1 MFKCIPLFRA
11 CNRHVEYID
20 KRHCNLPGVPDDVYR
35 YARTLEELRLD
46 ANQIRDLPRHFF
58 RLTNLRILGLSDNEL
73 ERLPAEI
80 GNFMNLLEL
89 DVSRN
94 DIMEIPDNIKFCKAL
109 TIVDFSGNPLSRLP
123 PGFTQLHDLRHLTLN
138 DVSLESLPQDI
149 GSMSNLIAME
159 LRENLL
165 KVLPDSLSFLVKLE
179 TLDLGSNE
187 LEELP
192 ETLGA
197 LPNLSELWLDCNQ
210 LTILPPEIG
219 NLGNLTCL
227 DVSENNLQCLPDE
240 IGGLQSLTDLTL
252 SQNCLEKLPEGI
264 GKLKDLSI
272 LKIDQNRLITLT
284 PAIGSC
290 ENMQEL
296 ILTENLLQEIPP
308 TIGSLRHLNNF
319 NVDRN
324 RLTQL
329 PAQIG
334 KCTRLGVLSLRD
346 NRLLRLPP
354 ELGQLRELH
363 VLDVCGNRLDW
374 LPIQL
379 ANCNL
384 KALWLSENQSQP
396 MLNFQTEEIGPQRL
410 KVLTCFLL
418 PQKGPSEGI
427 DYDNFQDNLNI
438 GALDT
443 DAVNFEGRARAMF
456 ADGVVDNEGKST
468 PFSRQDTPHPKDL
481 KSRHP
486 KYLKAKEG
494 GKSEDEAEMEN
505 GGLVVEN
512 GHTVSPHG
520 EVQQQ
525 FVSPVGEGRGV
536 SFETNVAPT
545 IAVTT
550 CSAPDGEAVGRTDLV
565 DGLEDKLS
573 VDGRTGGLT
582 PEDSD
587 NDIDRHVGFASDVE
601 DVLTSED
608 IRLHRRDTPH
618 YLKNKRVD
626 MIGEPDP
633 ETAALLEK
641 MVINFSRDGSGLGI
655 SIAGGKGSTPYK
667 GNDEGIFISRVVE
680 GGVAAKNGLT
690 LGDKILAVNS
700 ANLEN
705 ADHLEAVEA
714 LKAAGNNIHM
724 VVTREVLVSSETM
737 FQEPPSPKVEVSA
750 DEPGLNTSTQPL
762 LTQDNPTADTT
773 AERSGVK
780 FAPEPKFHHLT
791 EKITLKL
798 VKDSNGLGFS
808 IAGGK
813 GSPPFKGTDDSIFI
827 SRISEG
833 GAADRTGALSVGD
846 KVLKINNV
854 EMAEARH
861 ETAVALLTKSKEIDL
876 VIMRE
881 TMEIEHHEPLVKHD
895 PPEFRYRMNGPNS
908 NGPPEELE
916 IEEVF
921 LKRTRGPL
929 GLSIVGGIDHSSH
942 PFGGDEPG
950 IFISKI
956 VPNGSAASTNLR
968 VGDRL
973 LVVNNKEMKGATH
986 QFAVNTLLSNSEH
999 IQLVVRHDPPPKGL
1013 IEIKVPKAPGEKL
1026 GISIRGGNKG
1036 HPGNPLDR
1044 GDEGIF
1050 ISKVNEV
1057 GAAARDGRLRV
1068 GQRILEVN
1076 SQSMLGSRHREAVMA
1091 LRGCGDMLG
1100 ILVCDGFDPSEVDYW
1115 QSRPGCAGNPLSQV
1129 DLSKRNSQE
1138 SISSID
1144 RDMTTEELN
1153 RLNQDAEFQLE
1164 AQEFEEEELAKLD
1177 GREEEMR
1184 RQREE
1189 ETRRLTEENEENF
1202 QKIITR
1208 NVSSRSPPL
1217 VRQEM
1222 MHAQEQEVETD
1233 DDELDAPLPRLR
1245 SPSEED
1251 LINEDFQMEEEL
1263 IPLRVDTEI
1272 EINSKQQAVTTENG
1286 TADDDDDDLP
1296 LPQAKME
1303 PSTYATSGFRISQSL
1318 TEGVS
1323 CSPHVTERTDD
1334 PSSVEIFAPDPF
1346 GEKLHQEGKKE
1357 ESVTPL
1363 EIGGNPHPSYH
1374 NPGPSHENPRHRNP
1388 SGHNP
1393 GTPEHCP
1400 ETVEHNPH
1408 NPGGHN
1414 PGYPLQG
1421 ACSFTGRENPHP
1433 QQNPLSHEQHN
1444 PVSPEECNPG
1454 NPSGHN
1460 PGNPSGHNPGNP
1472 GGHNPGNPSGHNPA
1486 GHNPGNPSGHNPSG
1500 HNPSG
1505 HNPGNP
1511 SGHNPGNPGGHN
1523 PGDPSGHNPGN
1534 PSGHNPGN
1542 LSGHNPGN
1550 PGGHNPGNPIGH
1562 NPGNP
1567 SGHNL
1572 GNPSGHNPGNPKDH
1586 NIDNP
1591 IGHNPGNPSGH
1602 NPGNPSGHNPGNPKV
1617 SNPGSPKDHNPGNP
1631 KDHNPGNPKDHNP
1644 GNPIEPHP
1652 KEEGAQASSNPHSQG
1667 IQPNP
1672 SPSDN
1677 PSSPHRVTSPEP
1689 SDKPNPFR
1697 NPAAKPNPFK
1707 ETTSPVTY
1715 TDIRPKHKVII
1726 SPIKSPVT
1734 PPKPK
1739 HYPDIPPKS
1748 QPLSPKFQPLS
1759 PKSPSEDPSS
1769 SDDEEIARAKA
1780 LLEARSEVL
1789 KFNRIKGRD
1798 TSRFQS
1804 NPFFQQ
1810 QQQQQKP
1817 AAPEV
1822 KTKTLTQLLSSQKV
1836 VSKAKSVQKVVSPPP
1851 PVSSSPPSFSP
1862 VKSPLSPEPEPT
1874 PPEDPKPATDGSEPS
1889 KLAFKDK
1896 WKRFEQQIDEQAH
1909 STPKTNTKKV
1919 SLVSDQDLQK
1929 IKEDEDKKV
1938 SVMTPDDLLNYS
1950 QGGLDANNTFNAS
1963 ISISPIGAKKDGSN
1977 HSELS
1982 ASELRSREADEKAIL
1997 RAARM
2002 QSLEDDALQAERAI
2016 HKTQEINKLKS
2027 PETESKPK
2035 ENGENKSGLTISSD
2049 GLNSL
2054 DEIQFMDEGDEGTA
2068 VY

>member
-1 MFKCIPLFRA
+1 
-11 CNRHVEYID
+11 
-20 KRHCNLPGVPDDVYR
+20 
-35 YARTLEELRLD
+35 
-46 ANQIRDLPRHFF
+46 
-58 RLTNLRILGLSDNEL
+58 
-73 ERLPAEI
+73 
-80 GNFMNLLEL
+80 
-89 DVSRN
+89 
-94 DIMEIPDNIKFCKAL
+94 
-109 TIVDFSGNPLSRLP
+109 
-123 PGFTQLHDLRHLTLN
+123 
-138 DVSLESLPQDI
+138 
-149 GSMSNLIAME
+149 
-159 LRENLL
+159 
-165 KVLPDSLSFLVKLE
+165 
-179 TLDLGSNE
+179 
-187 LEELP
+187 
-192 ETLGA
+192 
-197 LPNLSELWLDCNQ
+197 
-210 LTILPPEIG
+210 
-219 NLGNLTCL
+219 
-227 DVSENNLQCLPDE
+227 
-240 IGGLQSLTDLTL
+240 
-252 SQNCLEKLPEGI
+252 
-264 GKLKDLSI
+264 
-272 LKIDQNRLITLT
+272 
-284 PAIGSC
+284 
-290 ENMQEL
+290 
-296 ILTENLLQEIPP
+296 
-308 TIGSLRHLNNF
+308 
-319 NVDRN
+319 
-324 RLTQL
+324 
-329 PAQIG
+329 
-334 KCTRLGVLSLRD
+334 
-346 NRLLRLPP
+346 
-354 ELGQLRELH
+354 
-363 VLDVCGNRLDW
+363 
-374 LPIQL
+374 
-379 ANCNL
+379 
-384 KALWLSENQSQP
+384 
-396 MLNFQTEEIGPQRL
+396 
-410 KVLTCFLL
+410 
-418 PQKGPSEGI
+418 
-427 DYDNFQDNLNI
+427 
-438 GALDT
+438 
-443 DAVNFEGRARAMF
+443 
-456 ADGVVDNEGKST
+456 
-468 PFSRQDTPHPKDL
+468 
-481 KSRHP
+481 
-486 KYLKAKEG
+486 
-494 GKSEDEAEMEN
+494 
-505 GGLVVEN
+505 
-512 GHTVSPHG
+512 
-520 EVQQQ
+520 
-525 FVSPVGEGRGV
+525 
-536 SFETNVAPT
+536 
-545 IAVTT
+545 
-550 CSAPDGEAVGRTDLV
+550 
-565 DGLEDKLS
+565 
-573 VDGRTGGLT
+573 
-582 PEDSD
+582 
-587 NDIDRHVGFASDVE
+587 
-601 DVLTSED
+601 
-608 IRLHRRDTPH
+608 
-618 YLKNKRVD
+618 

-633 ETAALLEK
+633 ETAALLEKVIARNSVSSVGMDTKEEK

-1153 RLNQDAEFQLE
+1153 RLNQ
-1164 AQEFEEEELAKLD
+1164 
-1177 GREEEMR
+1177 EEMR

-1189 ETRRLTEENEENF
+1189 ETRRLTEENE
-1202 QKIITR
+1202 
-1208 NVSSRSPPL
+1208 
-1217 VRQEM
+1217 
-1222 MHAQEQEVETD
+1222 
-1233 DDELDAPLPRLR
+1233 
-1245 SPSEED
+1245 
-1251 LINEDFQMEEEL
+1251 
-1263 IPLRVDTEI
+1263 
-1272 EINSKQQAVTTENG
+1272 SKQQAVTTENG

-1296 LPQAKME
+1296 LPQAK
-1303 PSTYATSGFRISQSL
+1303 PR
-1318 TEGVS
+1318 
-1323 CSPHVTERTDD
+1323 
-1334 PSSVEIFAPDPF
+1334 
-1346 GEKLHQEGKKE
+1346 KK
-1357 ESVTPL
+1357 
-1363 EIGGNPHPSYH
+1363 
-1374 NPGPSHENPRHRNP
+1374 
-1388 SGHNP
+1388 
-1393 GTPEHCP
+1393 
-1400 ETVEHNPH
+1400 
-1408 NPGGHN
+1408 
-1414 PGYPLQG
+1414 
-1421 ACSFTGRENPHP
+1421 A
-1433 QQNPLSHEQHN
+1433 
-1444 PVSPEECNPG
+1444 
-1454 NPSGHN
+1454 
-1460 PGNPSGHNPGNP
+1460 
-1472 GGHNPGNPSGHNPA
+1472 
-1486 GHNPGNPSGHNPSG
+1486 
-1500 HNPSG
+1500 
-1505 HNPGNP
+1505 
-1511 SGHNPGNPGGHN
+1511 
-1523 PGDPSGHNPGN
+1523 
-1534 PSGHNPGN
+1534 
-1542 LSGHNPGN
+1542 
-1550 PGGHNPGNPIGH
+1550 
-1562 NPGNP
+1562 
-1567 SGHNL
+1567 
-1572 GNPSGHNPGNPKDH
+1572 
-1586 NIDNP
+1586 
-1591 IGHNPGNPSGH
+1591 
-1602 NPGNPSGHNPGNPKV
+1602 
-1617 SNPGSPKDHNPGNP
+1617 
-1631 KDHNPGNPKDHNP
+1631 
-1644 GNPIEPHP
+1644 
-1652 KEEGAQASSNPHSQG
+1652 
-1667 IQPNP
+1667 
-1672 SPSDN
+1672 
-1677 PSSPHRVTSPEP
+1677 
-1689 SDKPNPFR
+1689 
-1697 NPAAKPNPFK
+1697 
-1707 ETTSPVTY
+1707 
-1715 TDIRPKHKVII
+1715 
-1726 SPIKSPVT
+1726 
-1734 PPKPK
+1734 
-1739 HYPDIPPKS
+1739 
-1748 QPLSPKFQPLS
+1748 
-1759 PKSPSEDPSS
+1759 
-1769 SDDEEIARAKA
+1769 
-1780 LLEARSEVL
+1780 
-1789 KFNRIKGRD
+1789 
-1798 TSRFQS
+1798 
-1804 NPFFQQ
+1804 
-1810 QQQQQKP
+1810 
-1817 AAPEV
+1817 
-1822 KTKTLTQLLSSQKV
+1822 
-1836 VSKAKSVQKVVSPPP
+1836 PP
-1851 PVSSSPPSFSP
+1851 PVAPRPRGLRNLSTSSTTSRSSSVSTPPGS
-1862 VKSPLSPEPEPT
+1862 PEPT
-1874 PPEDPKPATDGSEPS
+1874 PPEDPKPATDGPEPS

>member
-1 MFKCIPLFRA
+1 
-11 CNRHVEYID
+11 
-20 KRHCNLPGVPDDVYR
+20 
-35 YARTLEELRLD
+35 
-46 ANQIRDLPRHFF
+46 
-58 RLTNLRILGLSDNEL
+58 
-73 ERLPAEI
+73 
-80 GNFMNLLEL
+80 
-89 DVSRN
+89 
-94 DIMEIPDNIKFCKAL
+94 
-109 TIVDFSGNPLSRLP
+109 
-123 PGFTQLHDLRHLTLN
+123 
-138 DVSLESLPQDI
+138 
-149 GSMSNLIAME
+149 MSNLVAME

-264 GKLKDLSI
+264 GKLKELSI

-296 ILTENLLQEIPP
+296 ILTENLLQEVPP
-308 TIGSLRHLNNF
+308 TVGSLRHLNNF

-418 PQKGPSEGI
+418 PQKGPSEGMDVLT
-427 DYDNFQDNLNI
+427 DYDNLNI

-443 DAVNFEGRARAMF
+443 DAVNLEGRARMAMF

-486 KYLKAKEG
+486 KYFQVKEG
-494 GKSEDEAEMEN
+494 GKSEDEAEPTEN
-505 GGLVVEN
+505 GGVVLEN
-512 GHTVSPHG
+512 GHTVSPHV

-525 FVSPVGEGRGV
+525 YVSPVAEGRGV
-536 SFETNVAPT
+536 SFDSNVAPT

-550 CSAPDGEAVGRTDLV
+550 CSAPDAETGGRSDLV

-587 NDIDRHVGFASDVE
+587 NDGDRHVGFASDVE
-601 DVLTSED
+601 DQLTSED

-626 MIGEPDP
+626 MVGEPDA
-633 ETAALLEK
+633 ETAALLEKVIARNSVSSVGMDTQEEK

-680 GGVAAKNGLT
+680 GGIAAKNGLA
-690 LGDKILAVNS
+690 LGDKILTVNS
-700 ANLEN
+700 TNLEN

-714 LKAAGNNIHM
+714 LKAAGNSIHM
-724 VVTREVLVSSETM
+724 VVTREVLVSSESKA
-737 FQEPPSPKVEVSA
+737 QEKQPPSQTMEPSL
-750 DEPGLNTSTQPL
+750 DEHG
-762 LTQDNPTADTT
+762 
-773 AERSGVK
+773 R
-780 FAPEPKFHHLT
+780 
-791 EKITLKL
+791 ITLRL

-833 GAADRTGALSVGD
+833 GAADRTGALQVGD
-846 KVLKINNV
+846 KVLKINNF
-854 EMAEARH
+854 EMVEARH
-861 ETAVALLTKSKEIDL
+861 EMAVALLTKSKEIDL
-876 VIMRE
+876 VVLRE

-895 PPEFRYRMNGPNS
+895 PPEFRYRMNGPN
-908 NGPPEELE
+908 GPAEELE
-916 IEEVF
+916 TEEVL

-929 GLSIVGGIDHSSH
+929 GLSIVGGVDHSSH

-973 LVVNNKEMKGATH
+973 LMVNGKEMKDATH
-986 QFAVNTLLSNSEH
+986 QFAVNTLLSNSQH
-999 IQLVVRHDPPPKGL
+999 IHLMVRHDPPPKGL

-1044 GDEGIF
+1044 NDEGIF

-1076 SQSMLGSRHREAVMA
+1076 GQSMLGSRHREAVMA

-1100 ILVCDGFDPSEVDYW
+1100 ILLCDGFDPSEVAYW

-1153 RLNQDAEFQLE
+1153 RLNQEAEFQLE
-1164 AQEFEEEELAKLD
+1164 AQEFEEEELAKL
-1177 GREEEMR
+1177 EEMR

-1202 QKIITR
+1202 QKIIRR
-1208 NVSSRSPPL
+1208 NVTPPA
-1217 VRQEM
+1217 RQNTF
-1222 MHAQEQEVETD
+1222 AQEQEEEETD
-1233 DDELDAPLPRLR
+1233 EEEVDTPLLRLR
-1245 SPSEED
+1245 SPDSEED
-1251 LINEDFQMEEEL
+1251 LIKEEL

-1272 EINSKQQAVTTENG
+1272 EISSNQQTKTTENG
-1286 TADDDDDDLP
+1286 TADDDDDLP
-1296 LPQAKME
+1296 LPQAK
-1303 PSTYATSGFRISQSL
+1303 PR
-1318 TEGVS
+1318 
-1323 CSPHVTERTDD
+1323 
-1334 PSSVEIFAPDPF
+1334 
-1346 GEKLHQEGKKE
+1346 KK
-1357 ESVTPL
+1357 
-1363 EIGGNPHPSYH
+1363 
-1374 NPGPSHENPRHRNP
+1374 
-1388 SGHNP
+1388 
-1393 GTPEHCP
+1393 
-1400 ETVEHNPH
+1400 
-1408 NPGGHN
+1408 
-1414 PGYPLQG
+1414 
-1421 ACSFTGRENPHP
+1421 A
-1433 QQNPLSHEQHN
+1433 
-1444 PVSPEECNPG
+1444 
-1454 NPSGHN
+1454 
-1460 PGNPSGHNPGNP
+1460 
-1472 GGHNPGNPSGHNPA
+1472 
-1486 GHNPGNPSGHNPSG
+1486 
-1500 HNPSG
+1500 
-1505 HNPGNP
+1505 
-1511 SGHNPGNPGGHN
+1511 
-1523 PGDPSGHNPGN
+1523 
-1534 PSGHNPGN
+1534 
-1542 LSGHNPGN
+1542 
-1550 PGGHNPGNPIGH
+1550 
-1562 NPGNP
+1562 
-1567 SGHNL
+1567 
-1572 GNPSGHNPGNPKDH
+1572 
-1586 NIDNP
+1586 
-1591 IGHNPGNPSGH
+1591 
-1602 NPGNPSGHNPGNPKV
+1602 
-1617 SNPGSPKDHNPGNP
+1617 
-1631 KDHNPGNPKDHNP
+1631 
-1644 GNPIEPHP
+1644 
-1652 KEEGAQASSNPHSQG
+1652 
-1667 IQPNP
+1667 
-1672 SPSDN
+1672 
-1677 PSSPHRVTSPEP
+1677 
-1689 SDKPNPFR
+1689 
-1697 NPAAKPNPFK
+1697 
-1707 ETTSPVTY
+1707 
-1715 TDIRPKHKVII
+1715 
-1726 SPIKSPVT
+1726 
-1734 PPKPK
+1734 
-1739 HYPDIPPKS
+1739 
-1748 QPLSPKFQPLS
+1748 
-1759 PKSPSEDPSS
+1759 
-1769 SDDEEIARAKA
+1769 
-1780 LLEARSEVL
+1780 
-1789 KFNRIKGRD
+1789 
-1798 TSRFQS
+1798 
-1804 NPFFQQ
+1804 
-1810 QQQQQKP
+1810 
-1817 AAPEV
+1817 
-1822 KTKTLTQLLSSQKV
+1822 
-1836 VSKAKSVQKVVSPPP
+1836 PP
-1851 PVSSSPPSFSP
+1851 PVAPRPRNAFRGIRNSSTSSTASRSSSVSTPPGS
-1862 VKSPLSPEPEPT
+1862 PEPT
-1874 PPEDPKPATDGSEPS
+1874 PPEDEKPASDGPEPS

-1896 WKRFEQQIDEQAH
+1896 WKRFEQQIDEQSH

-1929 IKEDEDKKV
+1929 IKEDEQKKV
-1938 SVMTPDDLLNYS
+1938 STMSPDDLLNYS
-1950 QGGLDANNTFNAS
+1950 QGGLDENNTFNAS
-1963 ISISPIGAKKDGSN
+1963 ISISPIGAKKDN
-1977 HSELS
+1977 NSELT
-1982 ASELRSREADEKAIL
+1982 ASELRSREADEKAVL
-1997 RAARM
+1997 RAARIKA
-2002 QSLEDDALQAERAI
+2002 LEDDALQAERVL

-2027 PETESKPK
+2027 PESQESKPK
-2035 ENGENKSGLTISSD
+2035 ENGENKSGLTISAG

>member
-1 MFKCIPLFRA
+1 
-11 CNRHVEYID
+11 
-20 KRHCNLPGVPDDVYR
+20 
-35 YARTLEELRLD
+35 
-46 ANQIRDLPRHFF
+46 
-58 RLTNLRILGLSDNEL
+58 
-73 ERLPAEI
+73 
-80 GNFMNLLEL
+80 
-89 DVSRN
+89 
-94 DIMEIPDNIKFCKAL
+94 
-109 TIVDFSGNPLSRLP
+109 
-123 PGFTQLHDLRHLTLN
+123 
-138 DVSLESLPQDI
+138 
-149 GSMSNLIAME
+149 
-159 LRENLL
+159 
-165 KVLPDSLSFLVKLE
+165 
-179 TLDLGSNE
+179 
-187 LEELP
+187 
-192 ETLGA
+192 
-197 LPNLSELWLDCNQ
+197 
-210 LTILPPEIG
+210 
-219 NLGNLTCL
+219 
-227 DVSENNLQCLPDE
+227 
-240 IGGLQSLTDLTL
+240 
-252 SQNCLEKLPEGI
+252 
-264 GKLKDLSI
+264 
-272 LKIDQNRLITLT
+272 
-284 PAIGSC
+284 
-290 ENMQEL
+290 
-296 ILTENLLQEIPP
+296 
-308 TIGSLRHLNNF
+308 
-319 NVDRN
+319 
-324 RLTQL
+324 
-329 PAQIG
+329 
-334 KCTRLGVLSLRD
+334 
-346 NRLLRLPP
+346 
-354 ELGQLRELH
+354 
-363 VLDVCGNRLDW
+363 
-374 LPIQL
+374 
-379 ANCNL
+379 
-384 KALWLSENQSQP
+384 
-396 MLNFQTEEIGPQRL
+396 
-410 KVLTCFLL
+410 
-418 PQKGPSEGI
+418 
-427 DYDNFQDNLNI
+427 
-438 GALDT
+438 
-443 DAVNFEGRARAMF
+443 
-456 ADGVVDNEGKST
+456 
-468 PFSRQDTPHPKDL
+468 
-481 KSRHP
+481 
-486 KYLKAKEG
+486 
-494 GKSEDEAEMEN
+494 
-505 GGLVVEN
+505 
-512 GHTVSPHG
+512 
-520 EVQQQ
+520 
-525 FVSPVGEGRGV
+525 
-536 SFETNVAPT
+536 
-545 IAVTT
+545 
-550 CSAPDGEAVGRTDLV
+550 
-565 DGLEDKLS
+565 
-573 VDGRTGGLT
+573 
-582 PEDSD
+582 
-587 NDIDRHVGFASDVE
+587 
-601 DVLTSED
+601 
-608 IRLHRRDTPH
+608 
-618 YLKNKRVD
+618 

-633 ETAALLEK
+633 ETAALLEKVIARNSVSSVGMDTKEEK

-1296 LPQAKME
+1296 LPQAK
-1303 PSTYATSGFRISQSL
+1303 PR
-1318 TEGVS
+1318 
-1323 CSPHVTERTDD
+1323 
-1334 PSSVEIFAPDPF
+1334 
-1346 GEKLHQEGKKE
+1346 KK
-1357 ESVTPL
+1357 
-1363 EIGGNPHPSYH
+1363 
-1374 NPGPSHENPRHRNP
+1374 
-1388 SGHNP
+1388 
-1393 GTPEHCP
+1393 
-1400 ETVEHNPH
+1400 
-1408 NPGGHN
+1408 
-1414 PGYPLQG
+1414 
-1421 ACSFTGRENPHP
+1421 A
-1433 QQNPLSHEQHN
+1433 
-1444 PVSPEECNPG
+1444 
-1454 NPSGHN
+1454 
-1460 PGNPSGHNPGNP
+1460 
-1472 GGHNPGNPSGHNPA
+1472 
-1486 GHNPGNPSGHNPSG
+1486 
-1500 HNPSG
+1500 
-1505 HNPGNP
+1505 
-1511 SGHNPGNPGGHN
+1511 
-1523 PGDPSGHNPGN
+1523 
-1534 PSGHNPGN
+1534 
-1542 LSGHNPGN
+1542 
-1550 PGGHNPGNPIGH
+1550 
-1562 NPGNP
+1562 
-1567 SGHNL
+1567 
-1572 GNPSGHNPGNPKDH
+1572 
-1586 NIDNP
+1586 
-1591 IGHNPGNPSGH
+1591 
-1602 NPGNPSGHNPGNPKV
+1602 
-1617 SNPGSPKDHNPGNP
+1617 
-1631 KDHNPGNPKDHNP
+1631 
-1644 GNPIEPHP
+1644 
-1652 KEEGAQASSNPHSQG
+1652 
-1667 IQPNP
+1667 
-1672 SPSDN
+1672 
-1677 PSSPHRVTSPEP
+1677 
-1689 SDKPNPFR
+1689 
-1697 NPAAKPNPFK
+1697 
-1707 ETTSPVTY
+1707 
-1715 TDIRPKHKVII
+1715 
-1726 SPIKSPVT
+1726 
-1734 PPKPK
+1734 
-1739 HYPDIPPKS
+1739 
-1748 QPLSPKFQPLS
+1748 
-1759 PKSPSEDPSS
+1759 
-1769 SDDEEIARAKA
+1769 
-1780 LLEARSEVL
+1780 
-1789 KFNRIKGRD
+1789 
-1798 TSRFQS
+1798 
-1804 NPFFQQ
+1804 
-1810 QQQQQKP
+1810 
-1817 AAPEV
+1817 
-1822 KTKTLTQLLSSQKV
+1822 
-1836 VSKAKSVQKVVSPPP
+1836 PP
-1851 PVSSSPPSFSP
+1851 PVAPRPRGLRNLSTSSTTSRSSSVSTPPGS
-1862 VKSPLSPEPEPT
+1862 PEPT
-1874 PPEDPKPATDGSEPS
+1874 PPEDPKPATDGPEPS

-2054 DEIQFMDEGDEGTA
+2054 DEIQFMDEGDED
-2068 VY
+2068 

>member
-1 MFKCIPLFRA
+1 
-11 CNRHVEYID
+11 
-20 KRHCNLPGVPDDVYR
+20 
-35 YARTLEELRLD
+35 
-46 ANQIRDLPRHFF
+46 
-58 RLTNLRILGLSDNEL
+58 
-73 ERLPAEI
+73 
-80 GNFMNLLEL
+80 
-89 DVSRN
+89 
-94 DIMEIPDNIKFCKAL
+94 
-109 TIVDFSGNPLSRLP
+109 
-123 PGFTQLHDLRHLTLN
+123 
-138 DVSLESLPQDI
+138 
-149 GSMSNLIAME
+149 MSNLVAME

-264 GKLKDLSI
+264 GKLKELSI

-296 ILTENLLQEIPP
+296 ILTENLLQEVPP
-308 TIGSLRHLNNF
+308 TVGSLRHLNNF

-418 PQKGPSEGI
+418 PQKGPSEGMDVLT
-427 DYDNFQDNLNI
+427 DYDNLNI

-443 DAVNFEGRARAMF
+443 DAVNLEGRARMAMF

-486 KYLKAKEG
+486 KYFQVKEG
-494 GKSEDEAEMEN
+494 GKSEDEAEPTEN
-505 GGLVVEN
+505 GGVVLEN
-512 GHTVSPHG
+512 GHTVSPHV

-525 FVSPVGEGRGV
+525 YVSPVAEGRGV
-536 SFETNVAPT
+536 SFDSNVAPT

-550 CSAPDGEAVGRTDLV
+550 CSAPDAETGGRSDLV

-587 NDIDRHVGFASDVE
+587 NDGDRHVGFASDVE
-601 DVLTSED
+601 DQLTSED

-626 MIGEPDP
+626 MVGEPDA
-633 ETAALLEK
+633 ETAALLEKVIARNSVSSVGMDTQEEK

-680 GGVAAKNGLT
+680 GGIAAKNGLA
-690 LGDKILAVNS
+690 LGDKILTVNS
-700 ANLEN
+700 TNLEN

-714 LKAAGNNIHM
+714 LKAAGNSIHM
-724 VVTREVLVSSETM
+724 VVTREVLVSSESKA
-737 FQEPPSPKVEVSA
+737 QEKQPPSQTMEPSL
-750 DEPGLNTSTQPL
+750 DEHGLNTSTQPPS
-762 LTQDNPTADTT
+762 TQENPGDDSA

-791 EKITLKL
+791 ERITLRL

-833 GAADRTGALSVGD
+833 GAADRTGALQVGD
-846 KVLKINNV
+846 KVLKINNF
-854 EMAEARH
+854 EMVEARH
-861 ETAVALLTKSKEIDL
+861 EMAVALLTKSKEIDL
-876 VIMRE
+876 VVLRE

-895 PPEFRYRMNGPNS
+895 PPEFRYRMNGPN
-908 NGPPEELE
+908 GPAEELE
-916 IEEVF
+916 TEEVL

-929 GLSIVGGIDHSSH
+929 GLSIVGGVDHSSH

-973 LVVNNKEMKGATH
+973 LMVNGKEMKDATH
-986 QFAVNTLLSNSEH
+986 QFAVNTLLSNSQH
-999 IQLVVRHDPPPKGL
+999 IHLMVRHDPPPKGL

-1044 GDEGIF
+1044 NDEGIF

-1076 SQSMLGSRHREAVMA
+1076 GQSMLGSRHREAVMA

-1100 ILVCDGFDPSEVDYW
+1100 ILLCDGFDPSEVAYW

-1153 RLNQDAEFQLE
+1153 RLNQEAEFQLE
-1164 AQEFEEEELAKLD
+1164 AQEFEEEELAKL
-1177 GREEEMR
+1177 EEMR

-1202 QKIITR
+1202 QKIIRR
-1208 NVSSRSPPL
+1208 NVTPPA
-1217 VRQEM
+1217 RQNTF
-1222 MHAQEQEVETD
+1222 AQEQEEEETD
-1233 DDELDAPLPRLR
+1233 EEEVDTPLLRLR
-1245 SPSEED
+1245 SPDSEED
-1251 LINEDFQMEEEL
+1251 LIKEEL

-1272 EINSKQQAVTTENG
+1272 EISSNQQTKTTENG
-1286 TADDDDDDLP
+1286 TADDDDDLP
-1296 LPQAKME
+1296 LPQAK
-1303 PSTYATSGFRISQSL
+1303 PR
-1318 TEGVS
+1318 
-1323 CSPHVTERTDD
+1323 
-1334 PSSVEIFAPDPF
+1334 
-1346 GEKLHQEGKKE
+1346 KK
-1357 ESVTPL
+1357 
-1363 EIGGNPHPSYH
+1363 
-1374 NPGPSHENPRHRNP
+1374 
-1388 SGHNP
+1388 
-1393 GTPEHCP
+1393 
-1400 ETVEHNPH
+1400 
-1408 NPGGHN
+1408 
-1414 PGYPLQG
+1414 
-1421 ACSFTGRENPHP
+1421 A
-1433 QQNPLSHEQHN
+1433 
-1444 PVSPEECNPG
+1444 
-1454 NPSGHN
+1454 
-1460 PGNPSGHNPGNP
+1460 
-1472 GGHNPGNPSGHNPA
+1472 
-1486 GHNPGNPSGHNPSG
+1486 
-1500 HNPSG
+1500 
-1505 HNPGNP
+1505 
-1511 SGHNPGNPGGHN
+1511 
-1523 PGDPSGHNPGN
+1523 
-1534 PSGHNPGN
+1534 
-1542 LSGHNPGN
+1542 
-1550 PGGHNPGNPIGH
+1550 
-1562 NPGNP
+1562 
-1567 SGHNL
+1567 
-1572 GNPSGHNPGNPKDH
+1572 
-1586 NIDNP
+1586 
-1591 IGHNPGNPSGH
+1591 
-1602 NPGNPSGHNPGNPKV
+1602 
-1617 SNPGSPKDHNPGNP
+1617 
-1631 KDHNPGNPKDHNP
+1631 
-1644 GNPIEPHP
+1644 
-1652 KEEGAQASSNPHSQG
+1652 
-1667 IQPNP
+1667 
-1672 SPSDN
+1672 
-1677 PSSPHRVTSPEP
+1677 
-1689 SDKPNPFR
+1689 
-1697 NPAAKPNPFK
+1697 
-1707 ETTSPVTY
+1707 
-1715 TDIRPKHKVII
+1715 
-1726 SPIKSPVT
+1726 
-1734 PPKPK
+1734 
-1739 HYPDIPPKS
+1739 
-1748 QPLSPKFQPLS
+1748 
-1759 PKSPSEDPSS
+1759 
-1769 SDDEEIARAKA
+1769 
-1780 LLEARSEVL
+1780 
-1789 KFNRIKGRD
+1789 
-1798 TSRFQS
+1798 
-1804 NPFFQQ
+1804 
-1810 QQQQQKP
+1810 
-1817 AAPEV
+1817 
-1822 KTKTLTQLLSSQKV
+1822 
-1836 VSKAKSVQKVVSPPP
+1836 PP
-1851 PVSSSPPSFSP
+1851 PVAPRPRNAFRGIRNSSTSSTASRSSSVSTPPGS
-1862 VKSPLSPEPEPT
+1862 PEPT
-1874 PPEDPKPATDGSEPS
+1874 PPEDEKPASDGPEPS

-1896 WKRFEQQIDEQAH
+1896 WKRFEQQIDEQSH

-1929 IKEDEDKKV
+1929 IKEDEQKKV
-1938 SVMTPDDLLNYS
+1938 STMSPDDLLNYS
-1950 QGGLDANNTFNAS
+1950 QGGLDENNTFNAS
-1963 ISISPIGAKKDGSN
+1963 ISISPIGAKKDN
-1977 HSELS
+1977 NSELT
-1982 ASELRSREADEKAIL
+1982 ASELRSREADEKAVL
-1997 RAARM
+1997 RAARIKA
-2002 QSLEDDALQAERAI
+2002 LEDDALQAERVL

-2027 PETESKPK
+2027 PESESKPK
-2035 ENGENKSGLTISSD
+2035 ENGENKSGLTISAG

>member
-1 MFKCIPLFRA
+1 
-11 CNRHVEYID
+11 
-20 KRHCNLPGVPDDVYR
+20 
-35 YARTLEELRLD
+35 
-46 ANQIRDLPRHFF
+46 
-58 RLTNLRILGLSDNEL
+58 
-73 ERLPAEI
+73 
-80 GNFMNLLEL
+80 
-89 DVSRN
+89 
-94 DIMEIPDNIKFCKAL
+94 
-109 TIVDFSGNPLSRLP
+109 
-123 PGFTQLHDLRHLTLN
+123 
-138 DVSLESLPQDI
+138 
-149 GSMSNLIAME
+149 MSNLVAME

-264 GKLKDLSI
+264 GKLKELSI

-296 ILTENLLQEIPP
+296 ILTENLLQEVPP
-308 TIGSLRHLNNF
+308 TVGSLRHLNNF

-418 PQKGPSEGI
+418 PQKGPSEGMDVLT
-427 DYDNFQDNLNI
+427 DYDNLNI

-443 DAVNFEGRARAMF
+443 DAVNLEGRARMAMF

-486 KYLKAKEG
+486 KYFQVKEG
-494 GKSEDEAEMEN
+494 GKSEDEAEPTEN
-505 GGLVVEN
+505 GGVVLEN
-512 GHTVSPHG
+512 GHTVSPHV

-525 FVSPVGEGRGV
+525 YVSPVAEGRGV
-536 SFETNVAPT
+536 SFDSNVAPT

-550 CSAPDGEAVGRTDLV
+550 CSAPDAETGGRSDLV

-587 NDIDRHVGFASDVE
+587 NDGDRHVGFASDVE
-601 DVLTSED
+601 DQLTSED

-626 MIGEPDP
+626 MVGEPDA

-680 GGVAAKNGLT
+680 GGIAAKNGLA
-690 LGDKILAVNS
+690 LGDKILTVNS
-700 ANLEN
+700 TNLEN

-714 LKAAGNNIHM
+714 LKAAGNSIHM
-724 VVTREVLVSSETM
+724 VVTREVLVSSESKA
-737 FQEPPSPKVEVSA
+737 QEKQPPSQTMEPSL
-750 DEPGLNTSTQPL
+750 DEHGLNTSTQPPS
-762 LTQDNPTADTT
+762 TQENPGDDSA

-791 EKITLKL
+791 ERITLRL

-833 GAADRTGALSVGD
+833 GAADRTGALQVGD
-846 KVLKINNV
+846 KVLKINNF
-854 EMAEARH
+854 EMVEARH
-861 ETAVALLTKSKEIDL
+861 EMAVALLTKSKEIDL
-876 VIMRE
+876 VVLRE

-895 PPEFRYRMNGPNS
+895 PPEFRYRMNGPN
-908 NGPPEELE
+908 GPAEELE
-916 IEEVF
+916 TEEVL

-929 GLSIVGGIDHSSH
+929 GLSIVGGVDHSSH

-973 LVVNNKEMKGATH
+973 LMVNGKEMKDATH
-986 QFAVNTLLSNSEH
+986 QFAVNTLLSNSQH
-999 IQLVVRHDPPPKGL
+999 IHLMVRHDPPPKGL

-1044 GDEGIF
+1044 NDEGIF

-1076 SQSMLGSRHREAVMA
+1076 GQSMLGSRHREAVMA

-1100 ILVCDGFDPSEVDYW
+1100 ILLCDGFDPSEVAYW

-1153 RLNQDAEFQLE
+1153 RLNQEAEFQLE
-1164 AQEFEEEELAKLD
+1164 AQEFEEEELAKL
-1177 GREEEMR
+1177 EEMR

-1202 QKIITR
+1202 QKIIRR
-1208 NVSSRSPPL
+1208 NVTPPA
-1217 VRQEM
+1217 RQNTF
-1222 MHAQEQEVETD
+1222 AQEQEEEETD
-1233 DDELDAPLPRLR
+1233 EEEVDTPLLRLR
-1245 SPSEED
+1245 SPDSEED
-1251 LINEDFQMEEEL
+1251 LIKEEL

-1272 EINSKQQAVTTENG
+1272 EISSNQQTKTTENG
-1286 TADDDDDDLP
+1286 TADDDDDLP
-1296 LPQAKME
+1296 LPQAK
-1303 PSTYATSGFRISQSL
+1303 PR
-1318 TEGVS
+1318 
-1323 CSPHVTERTDD
+1323 
-1334 PSSVEIFAPDPF
+1334 
-1346 GEKLHQEGKKE
+1346 KK
-1357 ESVTPL
+1357 
-1363 EIGGNPHPSYH
+1363 
-1374 NPGPSHENPRHRNP
+1374 
-1388 SGHNP
+1388 
-1393 GTPEHCP
+1393 
-1400 ETVEHNPH
+1400 
-1408 NPGGHN
+1408 
-1414 PGYPLQG
+1414 
-1421 ACSFTGRENPHP
+1421 A
-1433 QQNPLSHEQHN
+1433 
-1444 PVSPEECNPG
+1444 
-1454 NPSGHN
+1454 
-1460 PGNPSGHNPGNP
+1460 
-1472 GGHNPGNPSGHNPA
+1472 
-1486 GHNPGNPSGHNPSG
+1486 
-1500 HNPSG
+1500 
-1505 HNPGNP
+1505 
-1511 SGHNPGNPGGHN
+1511 
-1523 PGDPSGHNPGN
+1523 
-1534 PSGHNPGN
+1534 
-1542 LSGHNPGN
+1542 
-1550 PGGHNPGNPIGH
+1550 
-1562 NPGNP
+1562 
-1567 SGHNL
+1567 
-1572 GNPSGHNPGNPKDH
+1572 
-1586 NIDNP
+1586 
-1591 IGHNPGNPSGH
+1591 
-1602 NPGNPSGHNPGNPKV
+1602 
-1617 SNPGSPKDHNPGNP
+1617 
-1631 KDHNPGNPKDHNP
+1631 
-1644 GNPIEPHP
+1644 
-1652 KEEGAQASSNPHSQG
+1652 
-1667 IQPNP
+1667 
-1672 SPSDN
+1672 
-1677 PSSPHRVTSPEP
+1677 
-1689 SDKPNPFR
+1689 
-1697 NPAAKPNPFK
+1697 
-1707 ETTSPVTY
+1707 
-1715 TDIRPKHKVII
+1715 
-1726 SPIKSPVT
+1726 
-1734 PPKPK
+1734 
-1739 HYPDIPPKS
+1739 
-1748 QPLSPKFQPLS
+1748 
-1759 PKSPSEDPSS
+1759 
-1769 SDDEEIARAKA
+1769 
-1780 LLEARSEVL
+1780 
-1789 KFNRIKGRD
+1789 
-1798 TSRFQS
+1798 
-1804 NPFFQQ
+1804 
-1810 QQQQQKP
+1810 
-1817 AAPEV
+1817 
-1822 KTKTLTQLLSSQKV
+1822 
-1836 VSKAKSVQKVVSPPP
+1836 PP
-1851 PVSSSPPSFSP
+1851 PVAPRPRNAFRGIRNSSTSSTASRSSSVSTPPGS
-1862 VKSPLSPEPEPT
+1862 PEPT
-1874 PPEDPKPATDGSEPS
+1874 PPEDEKPASDGPEPS

-1896 WKRFEQQIDEQAH
+1896 WKRFEQQIDEQSH

-1929 IKEDEDKKV
+1929 IKEDEQKKV
-1938 SVMTPDDLLNYS
+1938 STMSPDDLLNYS
-1950 QGGLDANNTFNAS
+1950 QGGLDENNTFNAS
-1963 ISISPIGAKKDGSN
+1963 ISISPIGAKKDN
-1977 HSELS
+1977 NSELT
-1982 ASELRSREADEKAIL
+1982 ASELRSREADEKAVL
-1997 RAARM
+1997 RAARIKA
-2002 QSLEDDALQAERAI
+2002 LEDDALQAERVL

-2027 PETESKPK
+2027 PESQESKPK
-2035 ENGENKSGLTISSD
+2035 ENGENKSGLTISAG

>member
-1 MFKCIPLFRA
+1 
-11 CNRHVEYID
+11 
-20 KRHCNLPGVPDDVYR
+20 
-35 YARTLEELRLD
+35 
-46 ANQIRDLPRHFF
+46 
-58 RLTNLRILGLSDNEL
+58 
-73 ERLPAEI
+73 
-80 GNFMNLLEL
+80 
-89 DVSRN
+89 
-94 DIMEIPDNIKFCKAL
+94 
-109 TIVDFSGNPLSRLP
+109 
-123 PGFTQLHDLRHLTLN
+123 
-138 DVSLESLPQDI
+138 
-149 GSMSNLIAME
+149 MSNLVAME

-264 GKLKDLSI
+264 GKLKELSI

-296 ILTENLLQEIPP
+296 ILTENLLQEVPP
-308 TIGSLRHLNNF
+308 TVGSLRHLNNF

-418 PQKGPSEGI
+418 PQKGPSEGMDVLT
-427 DYDNFQDNLNI
+427 DYDNLNI

-443 DAVNFEGRARAMF
+443 DAVNLEGRARMAMF

-486 KYLKAKEG
+486 KYFQVKEG
-494 GKSEDEAEMEN
+494 GKSEDEAEPTEN
-505 GGLVVEN
+505 GGVVLEN
-512 GHTVSPHG
+512 GHTVSPHV

-525 FVSPVGEGRGV
+525 YVSPVAEGRGV
-536 SFETNVAPT
+536 SFDSNVAPT

-550 CSAPDGEAVGRTDLV
+550 CSAPDAETGGRSDLV

-587 NDIDRHVGFASDVE
+587 NDGDRHVGFASDVE
-601 DVLTSED
+601 DQLTSED

-626 MIGEPDP
+626 MVGEPDA
-633 ETAALLEK
+633 ETAALLEKVIARNSVSSVGMDTQEEK

-680 GGVAAKNGLT
+680 GGIAAKNGLA
-690 LGDKILAVNS
+690 LGDKILTVNS
-700 ANLEN
+700 TNLEN

-714 LKAAGNNIHM
+714 LKAAGNSIHM
-724 VVTREVLVSSETM
+724 VVTREVLVSSESKA
-737 FQEPPSPKVEVSA
+737 QEKQPPSQTMEPSL
-750 DEPGLNTSTQPL
+750 DEHGLNTSTQPPS
-762 LTQDNPTADTT
+762 TQENPGDDSA

-791 EKITLKL
+791 ERITLRL

-833 GAADRTGALSVGD
+833 GAADRTGALQVGD
-846 KVLKINNV
+846 KVLKINNF
-854 EMAEARH
+854 EMVEARH
-861 ETAVALLTKSKEIDL
+861 EMAVALLTKSKEIDL
-876 VIMRE
+876 VVLRE

-895 PPEFRYRMNGPNS
+895 PPEFRYRMNGPN
-908 NGPPEELE
+908 GPAEELE
-916 IEEVF
+916 TEEVL

-929 GLSIVGGIDHSSH
+929 GLSIVGGVDHSSH

-973 LVVNNKEMKGATH
+973 LMVNGKEMKDATH
-986 QFAVNTLLSNSEH
+986 QFAVNTLLSNSQH
-999 IQLVVRHDPPPKGL
+999 IHLMVRHDPPPKGL

-1044 GDEGIF
+1044 NDEGIF

-1076 SQSMLGSRHREAVMA
+1076 GQSMLGSRHREAVMA

-1100 ILVCDGFDPSEVDYW
+1100 ILLCDGFDPSEVAYW

-1153 RLNQDAEFQLE
+1153 RLNQ
-1164 AQEFEEEELAKLD
+1164 
-1177 GREEEMR
+1177 EEMR

-1202 QKIITR
+1202 QKIIRR
-1208 NVSSRSPPL
+1208 NVTPPA
-1217 VRQEM
+1217 RQNTF
-1222 MHAQEQEVETD
+1222 AQEQEEEETD
-1233 DDELDAPLPRLR
+1233 EEEVDTPLLRLR
-1245 SPSEED
+1245 SPDSEED
-1251 LINEDFQMEEEL
+1251 LIKEEL

-1272 EINSKQQAVTTENG
+1272 EISSNQQTKTTENG
-1286 TADDDDDDLP
+1286 TADDDDDLP
-1296 LPQAKME
+1296 LPQAK
-1303 PSTYATSGFRISQSL
+1303 PR
-1318 TEGVS
+1318 
-1323 CSPHVTERTDD
+1323 
-1334 PSSVEIFAPDPF
+1334 
-1346 GEKLHQEGKKE
+1346 KK
-1357 ESVTPL
+1357 
-1363 EIGGNPHPSYH
+1363 
-1374 NPGPSHENPRHRNP
+1374 
-1388 SGHNP
+1388 
-1393 GTPEHCP
+1393 
-1400 ETVEHNPH
+1400 
-1408 NPGGHN
+1408 
-1414 PGYPLQG
+1414 
-1421 ACSFTGRENPHP
+1421 A
-1433 QQNPLSHEQHN
+1433 
-1444 PVSPEECNPG
+1444 
-1454 NPSGHN
+1454 
-1460 PGNPSGHNPGNP
+1460 
-1472 GGHNPGNPSGHNPA
+1472 
-1486 GHNPGNPSGHNPSG
+1486 
-1500 HNPSG
+1500 
-1505 HNPGNP
+1505 
-1511 SGHNPGNPGGHN
+1511 
-1523 PGDPSGHNPGN
+1523 
-1534 PSGHNPGN
+1534 
-1542 LSGHNPGN
+1542 
-1550 PGGHNPGNPIGH
+1550 
-1562 NPGNP
+1562 
-1567 SGHNL
+1567 
-1572 GNPSGHNPGNPKDH
+1572 
-1586 NIDNP
+1586 
-1591 IGHNPGNPSGH
+1591 
-1602 NPGNPSGHNPGNPKV
+1602 
-1617 SNPGSPKDHNPGNP
+1617 
-1631 KDHNPGNPKDHNP
+1631 
-1644 GNPIEPHP
+1644 
-1652 KEEGAQASSNPHSQG
+1652 
-1667 IQPNP
+1667 
-1672 SPSDN
+1672 
-1677 PSSPHRVTSPEP
+1677 
-1689 SDKPNPFR
+1689 
-1697 NPAAKPNPFK
+1697 
-1707 ETTSPVTY
+1707 
-1715 TDIRPKHKVII
+1715 
-1726 SPIKSPVT
+1726 
-1734 PPKPK
+1734 
-1739 HYPDIPPKS
+1739 
-1748 QPLSPKFQPLS
+1748 
-1759 PKSPSEDPSS
+1759 
-1769 SDDEEIARAKA
+1769 
-1780 LLEARSEVL
+1780 
-1789 KFNRIKGRD
+1789 
-1798 TSRFQS
+1798 
-1804 NPFFQQ
+1804 
-1810 QQQQQKP
+1810 
-1817 AAPEV
+1817 
-1822 KTKTLTQLLSSQKV
+1822 
-1836 VSKAKSVQKVVSPPP
+1836 PP
-1851 PVSSSPPSFSP
+1851 PVAPRPRNAFRGIRNSSTSSTASRSSSVSTPPGS
-1862 VKSPLSPEPEPT
+1862 PEPT
-1874 PPEDPKPATDGSEPS
+1874 PPEDEKPASDGPEPS

-1896 WKRFEQQIDEQAH
+1896 WKRFEQQIDEQSH

-1929 IKEDEDKKV
+1929 IKEDEQKKV
-1938 SVMTPDDLLNYS
+1938 STMSPDDLLNYS
-1950 QGGLDANNTFNAS
+1950 QGGLDENNTFNAS
-1963 ISISPIGAKKDGSN
+1963 ISISPIGAKKDN
-1977 HSELS
+1977 NSELT
-1982 ASELRSREADEKAIL
+1982 ASELRSREADEKAVL
-1997 RAARM
+1997 RAARIKA
-2002 QSLEDDALQAERAI
+2002 LEDDALQAERVL

-2027 PETESKPK
+2027 PESQESKPK
-2035 ENGENKSGLTISSD
+2035 ENGENKSGLTISAG

>member
-1 MFKCIPLFRA
+1 
-11 CNRHVEYID
+11 
-20 KRHCNLPGVPDDVYR
+20 
-35 YARTLEELRLD
+35 
-46 ANQIRDLPRHFF
+46 
-58 RLTNLRILGLSDNEL
+58 
-73 ERLPAEI
+73 
-80 GNFMNLLEL
+80 
-89 DVSRN
+89 
-94 DIMEIPDNIKFCKAL
+94 
-109 TIVDFSGNPLSRLP
+109 
-123 PGFTQLHDLRHLTLN
+123 
-138 DVSLESLPQDI
+138 
-149 GSMSNLIAME
+149 
-159 LRENLL
+159 
-165 KVLPDSLSFLVKLE
+165 
-179 TLDLGSNE
+179 
-187 LEELP
+187 
-192 ETLGA
+192 
-197 LPNLSELWLDCNQ
+197 
-210 LTILPPEIG
+210 
-219 NLGNLTCL
+219 
-227 DVSENNLQCLPDE
+227 
-240 IGGLQSLTDLTL
+240 
-252 SQNCLEKLPEGI
+252 
-264 GKLKDLSI
+264 
-272 LKIDQNRLITLT
+272 
-284 PAIGSC
+284 
-290 ENMQEL
+290 
-296 ILTENLLQEIPP
+296 
-308 TIGSLRHLNNF
+308 
-319 NVDRN
+319 
-324 RLTQL
+324 
-329 PAQIG
+329 
-334 KCTRLGVLSLRD
+334 
-346 NRLLRLPP
+346 
-354 ELGQLRELH
+354 
-363 VLDVCGNRLDW
+363 
-374 LPIQL
+374 
-379 ANCNL
+379 
-384 KALWLSENQSQP
+384 
-396 MLNFQTEEIGPQRL
+396 
-410 KVLTCFLL
+410 
-418 PQKGPSEGI
+418 
-427 DYDNFQDNLNI
+427 
-438 GALDT
+438 
-443 DAVNFEGRARAMF
+443 
-456 ADGVVDNEGKST
+456 
-468 PFSRQDTPHPKDL
+468 
-481 KSRHP
+481 
-486 KYLKAKEG
+486 
-494 GKSEDEAEMEN
+494 
-505 GGLVVEN
+505 
-512 GHTVSPHG
+512 
-520 EVQQQ
+520 
-525 FVSPVGEGRGV
+525 
-536 SFETNVAPT
+536 
-545 IAVTT
+545 
-550 CSAPDGEAVGRTDLV
+550 
-565 DGLEDKLS
+565 
-573 VDGRTGGLT
+573 
-582 PEDSD
+582 
-587 NDIDRHVGFASDVE
+587 
-601 DVLTSED
+601 
-608 IRLHRRDTPH
+608 
-618 YLKNKRVD
+618 

-633 ETAALLEK
+633 ETAALLEKVIARNSVSSVGMDTKEEK

-1189 ETRRLTEENEENF
+1189 ETRRLTEENE
-1202 QKIITR
+1202 
-1208 NVSSRSPPL
+1208 
-1217 VRQEM
+1217 
-1222 MHAQEQEVETD
+1222 
-1233 DDELDAPLPRLR
+1233 
-1245 SPSEED
+1245 
-1251 LINEDFQMEEEL
+1251 
-1263 IPLRVDTEI
+1263 
-1272 EINSKQQAVTTENG
+1272 SKQQAVTTENG

-1296 LPQAKME
+1296 LPQAK
-1303 PSTYATSGFRISQSL
+1303 
-1318 TEGVS
+1318 
-1323 CSPHVTERTDD
+1323 
-1334 PSSVEIFAPDPF
+1334 
-1346 GEKLHQEGKKE
+1346 
-1357 ESVTPL
+1357 
-1363 EIGGNPHPSYH
+1363 
-1374 NPGPSHENPRHRNP
+1374 
-1388 SGHNP
+1388 
-1393 GTPEHCP
+1393 
-1400 ETVEHNPH
+1400 
-1408 NPGGHN
+1408 
-1414 PGYPLQG
+1414 
-1421 ACSFTGRENPHP
+1421 
-1433 QQNPLSHEQHN
+1433 
-1444 PVSPEECNPG
+1444 
-1454 NPSGHN
+1454 
-1460 PGNPSGHNPGNP
+1460 
-1472 GGHNPGNPSGHNPA
+1472 
-1486 GHNPGNPSGHNPSG
+1486 
-1500 HNPSG
+1500 
-1505 HNPGNP
+1505 
-1511 SGHNPGNPGGHN
+1511 
-1523 PGDPSGHNPGN
+1523 
-1534 PSGHNPGN
+1534 
-1542 LSGHNPGN
+1542 
-1550 PGGHNPGNPIGH
+1550 
-1562 NPGNP
+1562 
-1567 SGHNL
+1567 
-1572 GNPSGHNPGNPKDH
+1572 
-1586 NIDNP
+1586 
-1591 IGHNPGNPSGH
+1591 
-1602 NPGNPSGHNPGNPKV
+1602 
-1617 SNPGSPKDHNPGNP
+1617 
-1631 KDHNPGNPKDHNP
+1631 
-1644 GNPIEPHP
+1644 
-1652 KEEGAQASSNPHSQG
+1652 
-1667 IQPNP
+1667 
-1672 SPSDN
+1672 
-1677 PSSPHRVTSPEP
+1677 
-1689 SDKPNPFR
+1689 
-1697 NPAAKPNPFK
+1697 
-1707 ETTSPVTY
+1707 
-1715 TDIRPKHKVII
+1715 
-1726 SPIKSPVT
+1726 
-1734 PPKPK
+1734 
-1739 HYPDIPPKS
+1739 
-1748 QPLSPKFQPLS
+1748 
-1759 PKSPSEDPSS
+1759 
-1769 SDDEEIARAKA
+1769 
-1780 LLEARSEVL
+1780 
-1789 KFNRIKGRD
+1789 
-1798 TSRFQS
+1798 
-1804 NPFFQQ
+1804 
-1810 QQQQQKP
+1810 
-1817 AAPEV
+1817 
-1822 KTKTLTQLLSSQKV
+1822 
-1836 VSKAKSVQKVVSPPP
+1836 
-1851 PVSSSPPSFSP
+1851 
-1862 VKSPLSPEPEPT
+1862 
-1874 PPEDPKPATDGSEPS
+1874 PATDGPEPS

>member
-1 MFKCIPLFRA
+1 
-11 CNRHVEYID
+11 
-20 KRHCNLPGVPDDVYR
+20 
-35 YARTLEELRLD
+35 
-46 ANQIRDLPRHFF
+46 
-58 RLTNLRILGLSDNEL
+58 
-73 ERLPAEI
+73 
-80 GNFMNLLEL
+80 
-89 DVSRN
+89 
-94 DIMEIPDNIKFCKAL
+94 
-109 TIVDFSGNPLSRLP
+109 
-123 PGFTQLHDLRHLTLN
+123 
-138 DVSLESLPQDI
+138 
-149 GSMSNLIAME
+149 
-159 LRENLL
+159 
-165 KVLPDSLSFLVKLE
+165 
-179 TLDLGSNE
+179 
-187 LEELP
+187 
-192 ETLGA
+192 
-197 LPNLSELWLDCNQ
+197 
-210 LTILPPEIG
+210 
-219 NLGNLTCL
+219 
-227 DVSENNLQCLPDE
+227 
-240 IGGLQSLTDLTL
+240 
-252 SQNCLEKLPEGI
+252 
-264 GKLKDLSI
+264 
-272 LKIDQNRLITLT
+272 
-284 PAIGSC
+284 
-290 ENMQEL
+290 
-296 ILTENLLQEIPP
+296 
-308 TIGSLRHLNNF
+308 
-319 NVDRN
+319 
-324 RLTQL
+324 
-329 PAQIG
+329 
-334 KCTRLGVLSLRD
+334 
-346 NRLLRLPP
+346 
-354 ELGQLRELH
+354 
-363 VLDVCGNRLDW
+363 
-374 LPIQL
+374 
-379 ANCNL
+379 
-384 KALWLSENQSQP
+384 
-396 MLNFQTEEIGPQRL
+396 
-410 KVLTCFLL
+410 
-418 PQKGPSEGI
+418 
-427 DYDNFQDNLNI
+427 
-438 GALDT
+438 
-443 DAVNFEGRARAMF
+443 
-456 ADGVVDNEGKST
+456 
-468 PFSRQDTPHPKDL
+468 
-481 KSRHP
+481 
-486 KYLKAKEG
+486 
-494 GKSEDEAEMEN
+494 
-505 GGLVVEN
+505 
-512 GHTVSPHG
+512 
-520 EVQQQ
+520 
-525 FVSPVGEGRGV
+525 
-536 SFETNVAPT
+536 
-545 IAVTT
+545 
-550 CSAPDGEAVGRTDLV
+550 
-565 DGLEDKLS
+565 
-573 VDGRTGGLT
+573 
-582 PEDSD
+582 
-587 NDIDRHVGFASDVE
+587 
-601 DVLTSED
+601 
-608 IRLHRRDTPH
+608 
-618 YLKNKRVD
+618 

-633 ETAALLEK
+633 ETAALLEKVIARNSVSSVGMDTKEEK

-1189 ETRRLTEENEENF
+1189 ETRRLTEENE
-1202 QKIITR
+1202 
-1208 NVSSRSPPL
+1208 
-1217 VRQEM
+1217 
-1222 MHAQEQEVETD
+1222 
-1233 DDELDAPLPRLR
+1233 
-1245 SPSEED
+1245 
-1251 LINEDFQMEEEL
+1251 
-1263 IPLRVDTEI
+1263 
-1272 EINSKQQAVTTENG
+1272 SKQQAVTTENG

-1296 LPQAKME
+1296 LPQAK
-1303 PSTYATSGFRISQSL
+1303 PR
-1318 TEGVS
+1318 
-1323 CSPHVTERTDD
+1323 
-1334 PSSVEIFAPDPF
+1334 
-1346 GEKLHQEGKKE
+1346 KK
-1357 ESVTPL
+1357 
-1363 EIGGNPHPSYH
+1363 
-1374 NPGPSHENPRHRNP
+1374 
-1388 SGHNP
+1388 
-1393 GTPEHCP
+1393 
-1400 ETVEHNPH
+1400 
-1408 NPGGHN
+1408 
-1414 PGYPLQG
+1414 
-1421 ACSFTGRENPHP
+1421 A
-1433 QQNPLSHEQHN
+1433 
-1444 PVSPEECNPG
+1444 
-1454 NPSGHN
+1454 
-1460 PGNPSGHNPGNP
+1460 
-1472 GGHNPGNPSGHNPA
+1472 
-1486 GHNPGNPSGHNPSG
+1486 
-1500 HNPSG
+1500 
-1505 HNPGNP
+1505 
-1511 SGHNPGNPGGHN
+1511 
-1523 PGDPSGHNPGN
+1523 
-1534 PSGHNPGN
+1534 
-1542 LSGHNPGN
+1542 
-1550 PGGHNPGNPIGH
+1550 
-1562 NPGNP
+1562 
-1567 SGHNL
+1567 
-1572 GNPSGHNPGNPKDH
+1572 
-1586 NIDNP
+1586 
-1591 IGHNPGNPSGH
+1591 
-1602 NPGNPSGHNPGNPKV
+1602 
-1617 SNPGSPKDHNPGNP
+1617 
-1631 KDHNPGNPKDHNP
+1631 
-1644 GNPIEPHP
+1644 
-1652 KEEGAQASSNPHSQG
+1652 
-1667 IQPNP
+1667 
-1672 SPSDN
+1672 
-1677 PSSPHRVTSPEP
+1677 
-1689 SDKPNPFR
+1689 
-1697 NPAAKPNPFK
+1697 
-1707 ETTSPVTY
+1707 
-1715 TDIRPKHKVII
+1715 
-1726 SPIKSPVT
+1726 
-1734 PPKPK
+1734 
-1739 HYPDIPPKS
+1739 
-1748 QPLSPKFQPLS
+1748 
-1759 PKSPSEDPSS
+1759 
-1769 SDDEEIARAKA
+1769 
-1780 LLEARSEVL
+1780 
-1789 KFNRIKGRD
+1789 
-1798 TSRFQS
+1798 
-1804 NPFFQQ
+1804 
-1810 QQQQQKP
+1810 
-1817 AAPEV
+1817 
-1822 KTKTLTQLLSSQKV
+1822 
-1836 VSKAKSVQKVVSPPP
+1836 PP
-1851 PVSSSPPSFSP
+1851 PVAPRPRGLRNLSTSSTTSRSSSVSTPPGS
-1862 VKSPLSPEPEPT
+1862 PEPT
-1874 PPEDPKPATDGSEPS
+1874 PPEDPKPATDGPEPS

>member
-1 MFKCIPLFRA
+1 
-11 CNRHVEYID
+11 
-20 KRHCNLPGVPDDVYR
+20 
-35 YARTLEELRLD
+35 
-46 ANQIRDLPRHFF
+46 
-58 RLTNLRILGLSDNEL
+58 
-73 ERLPAEI
+73 
-80 GNFMNLLEL
+80 
-89 DVSRN
+89 
-94 DIMEIPDNIKFCKAL
+94 
-109 TIVDFSGNPLSRLP
+109 
-123 PGFTQLHDLRHLTLN
+123 
-138 DVSLESLPQDI
+138 
-149 GSMSNLIAME
+149 
-159 LRENLL
+159 
-165 KVLPDSLSFLVKLE
+165 
-179 TLDLGSNE
+179 
-187 LEELP
+187 
-192 ETLGA
+192 
-197 LPNLSELWLDCNQ
+197 
-210 LTILPPEIG
+210 
-219 NLGNLTCL
+219 
-227 DVSENNLQCLPDE
+227 
-240 IGGLQSLTDLTL
+240 
-252 SQNCLEKLPEGI
+252 
-264 GKLKDLSI
+264 
-272 LKIDQNRLITLT
+272 
-284 PAIGSC
+284 
-290 ENMQEL
+290 
-296 ILTENLLQEIPP
+296 
-308 TIGSLRHLNNF
+308 
-319 NVDRN
+319 
-324 RLTQL
+324 
-329 PAQIG
+329 
-334 KCTRLGVLSLRD
+334 
-346 NRLLRLPP
+346 
-354 ELGQLRELH
+354 
-363 VLDVCGNRLDW
+363 
-374 LPIQL
+374 
-379 ANCNL
+379 
-384 KALWLSENQSQP
+384 
-396 MLNFQTEEIGPQRL
+396 
-410 KVLTCFLL
+410 
-418 PQKGPSEGI
+418 
-427 DYDNFQDNLNI
+427 
-438 GALDT
+438 
-443 DAVNFEGRARAMF
+443 
-456 ADGVVDNEGKST
+456 
-468 PFSRQDTPHPKDL
+468 
-481 KSRHP
+481 
-486 KYLKAKEG
+486 
-494 GKSEDEAEMEN
+494 
-505 GGLVVEN
+505 
-512 GHTVSPHG
+512 
-520 EVQQQ
+520 
-525 FVSPVGEGRGV
+525 
-536 SFETNVAPT
+536 
-545 IAVTT
+545 
-550 CSAPDGEAVGRTDLV
+550 
-565 DGLEDKLS
+565 
-573 VDGRTGGLT
+573 
-582 PEDSD
+582 
-587 NDIDRHVGFASDVE
+587 
-601 DVLTSED
+601 
-608 IRLHRRDTPH
+608 
-618 YLKNKRVD
+618 

-633 ETAALLEK
+633 ETAALLEKVIARNSVSSVGMDTKEEK

-1164 AQEFEEEELAKLD
+1164 AQEFEEEELAKL
-1177 GREEEMR
+1177 EEMR

-1189 ETRRLTEENEENF
+1189 ETRRLTEENE
-1202 QKIITR
+1202 
-1208 NVSSRSPPL
+1208 
-1217 VRQEM
+1217 
-1222 MHAQEQEVETD
+1222 
-1233 DDELDAPLPRLR
+1233 
-1245 SPSEED
+1245 
-1251 LINEDFQMEEEL
+1251 
-1263 IPLRVDTEI
+1263 
-1272 EINSKQQAVTTENG
+1272 SKQQAVTTENG

-1296 LPQAKME
+1296 LPQAK
-1303 PSTYATSGFRISQSL
+1303 PR
-1318 TEGVS
+1318 
-1323 CSPHVTERTDD
+1323 
-1334 PSSVEIFAPDPF
+1334 
-1346 GEKLHQEGKKE
+1346 KK
-1357 ESVTPL
+1357 
-1363 EIGGNPHPSYH
+1363 
-1374 NPGPSHENPRHRNP
+1374 
-1388 SGHNP
+1388 
-1393 GTPEHCP
+1393 
-1400 ETVEHNPH
+1400 
-1408 NPGGHN
+1408 
-1414 PGYPLQG
+1414 
-1421 ACSFTGRENPHP
+1421 A
-1433 QQNPLSHEQHN
+1433 
-1444 PVSPEECNPG
+1444 
-1454 NPSGHN
+1454 
-1460 PGNPSGHNPGNP
+1460 
-1472 GGHNPGNPSGHNPA
+1472 
-1486 GHNPGNPSGHNPSG
+1486 
-1500 HNPSG
+1500 
-1505 HNPGNP
+1505 
-1511 SGHNPGNPGGHN
+1511 
-1523 PGDPSGHNPGN
+1523 
-1534 PSGHNPGN
+1534 
-1542 LSGHNPGN
+1542 
-1550 PGGHNPGNPIGH
+1550 
-1562 NPGNP
+1562 
-1567 SGHNL
+1567 
-1572 GNPSGHNPGNPKDH
+1572 
-1586 NIDNP
+1586 
-1591 IGHNPGNPSGH
+1591 
-1602 NPGNPSGHNPGNPKV
+1602 
-1617 SNPGSPKDHNPGNP
+1617 
-1631 KDHNPGNPKDHNP
+1631 
-1644 GNPIEPHP
+1644 
-1652 KEEGAQASSNPHSQG
+1652 
-1667 IQPNP
+1667 
-1672 SPSDN
+1672 
-1677 PSSPHRVTSPEP
+1677 
-1689 SDKPNPFR
+1689 
-1697 NPAAKPNPFK
+1697 
-1707 ETTSPVTY
+1707 
-1715 TDIRPKHKVII
+1715 
-1726 SPIKSPVT
+1726 
-1734 PPKPK
+1734 
-1739 HYPDIPPKS
+1739 
-1748 QPLSPKFQPLS
+1748 
-1759 PKSPSEDPSS
+1759 
-1769 SDDEEIARAKA
+1769 
-1780 LLEARSEVL
+1780 
-1789 KFNRIKGRD
+1789 
-1798 TSRFQS
+1798 
-1804 NPFFQQ
+1804 
-1810 QQQQQKP
+1810 
-1817 AAPEV
+1817 
-1822 KTKTLTQLLSSQKV
+1822 
-1836 VSKAKSVQKVVSPPP
+1836 PP
-1851 PVSSSPPSFSP
+1851 PVAPRPRGLRNLSTSSTTSRSSSVSTPPGS
-1862 VKSPLSPEPEPT
+1862 PEPT
-1874 PPEDPKPATDGSEPS
+1874 PPEDPKPATDGPEPS

>member
-58 RLTNLRILGLSDNEL
+58 RLTNLRHLGLSDNEL

-109 TIVDFSGNPLSRLP
+109 TVVDFSGNPLSRLP

-149 GSMSNLIAME
+149 GSMSNLVAME

-264 GKLKDLSI
+264 GKLKELSI

-296 ILTENLLQEIPP
+296 ILTENLLQEVPP
-308 TIGSLRHLNNF
+308 TVGSLRHLNNF

-418 PQKGPSEGI
+418 PQKGPSEGMDVLT
-427 DYDNFQDNLNI
+427 DYDNLNI

-443 DAVNFEGRARAMF
+443 DAVNLEGRARMAMF

-486 KYLKAKEG
+486 KYFQVKEG
-494 GKSEDEAEMEN
+494 GKSEDEAEPTEN
-505 GGLVVEN
+505 GGVVLEN
-512 GHTVSPHG
+512 GHTVSPHV

-525 FVSPVGEGRGV
+525 YVSPVAEGRGV
-536 SFETNVAPT
+536 SFDSNVAPT

-550 CSAPDGEAVGRTDLV
+550 CSAPDAETGGRSDLV

-587 NDIDRHVGFASDVE
+587 NDGDRHVGFASDVE
-601 DVLTSED
+601 DQLTSED

-626 MIGEPDP
+626 MVGEPDA
-633 ETAALLEK
+633 ETTALLEKVIARNSVSSVGMDTQEEK
-641 MVINFSRDGSGLGI
+641 MVINFNRDGSGLGI

-680 GGVAAKNGLT
+680 GGVAAKNGLA

-700 ANLEN
+700 TNLEN

-714 LKAAGNNIHM
+714 LKAAGNSIHM
-724 VVTREVLVSSETM
+724 VVTREVLVSSENKAQEKQPSSQTM
-737 FQEPPSPKVEVSA
+737 EPSL
-750 DEPGLNTSTQPL
+750 DEHGLNTSTQPPS
-762 LTQDNPTADTT
+762 TQENPSDDSA

-791 EKITLKL
+791 ERITLRL

-833 GAADRTGALSVGD
+833 GAADRTGALQVGD

-861 ETAVALLTKSKEIDL
+861 EMAVALLTKSKEIDL
-876 VIMRE
+876 VVLRE

-895 PPEFRYRMNGPNS
+895 PPEFRYRMNGPN
-908 NGPPEELE
+908 GPAEELE
-916 IEEVF
+916 TEEVL

-973 LVVNNKEMKGATH
+973 LMVNGKEMKDATH
-986 QFAVNTLLSNSEH
+986 QYAVNTLLSNSQH
-999 IQLVVRHDPPPKGL
+999 IHLVVRHDPPPKGL

-1044 GDEGIF
+1044 NDEGIF

-1076 SQSMLGSRHREAVMA
+1076 GQSMLGSRHREAVMA
-1091 LRGCGDMLG
+1091 LRGCGDMLS
-1100 ILVCDGFDPSEVDYW
+1100 ILVCDGFDPSEVAYW

-1153 RLNQDAEFQLE
+1153 RLNQEAEFQLE

-1177 GREEEMR
+1177 QREEEMR

-1202 QKIITR
+1202 QKIIRR
-1208 NVSSRSPPL
+1208 NVTPPA
-1217 VRQEM
+1217 RQKTF
-1222 MHAQEQEVETD
+1222 AQEQEEEETD
-1233 DDELDAPLPRLR
+1233 DEEVDTPLPRLR
-1245 SPSEED
+1245 SPDSEED
-1251 LINEDFQMEEEL
+1251 LIKEEL

-1272 EINSKQQAVTTENG
+1272 EISSKQQTQTTENG
-1286 TADDDDDDLP
+1286 TADDDDDLP
-1296 LPQAKME
+1296 LPQAK
-1303 PSTYATSGFRISQSL
+1303 PRKKAPPPVAPRPRNAFRGIRNSSTSSTASRS
-1318 TEGVS
+1318 
-1323 CSPHVTERTDD
+1323 
-1334 PSSVEIFAPDPF
+1334 SSV
-1346 GEKLHQEGKKE
+1346 
-1357 ESVTPL
+1357 STP
-1363 EIGGNPHPSYH
+1363 
-1374 NPGPSHENPRHRNP
+1374 
-1388 SGHNP
+1388 
-1393 GTPEHCP
+1393 
-1400 ETVEHNPH
+1400 
-1408 NPGGHN
+1408 
-1414 PGYPLQG
+1414 
-1421 ACSFTGRENPHP
+1421 
-1433 QQNPLSHEQHN
+1433 
-1444 PVSPEECNPG
+1444 
-1454 NPSGHN
+1454 
-1460 PGNPSGHNPGNP
+1460 
-1472 GGHNPGNPSGHNPA
+1472 
-1486 GHNPGNPSGHNPSG
+1486 
-1500 HNPSG
+1500 
-1505 HNPGNP
+1505 
-1511 SGHNPGNPGGHN
+1511 
-1523 PGDPSGHNPGN
+1523 
-1534 PSGHNPGN
+1534 
-1542 LSGHNPGN
+1542 
-1550 PGGHNPGNPIGH
+1550 
-1562 NPGNP
+1562 
-1567 SGHNL
+1567 
-1572 GNPSGHNPGNPKDH
+1572 
-1586 NIDNP
+1586 
-1591 IGHNPGNPSGH
+1591 
-1602 NPGNPSGHNPGNPKV
+1602 
-1617 SNPGSPKDHNPGNP
+1617 PGSP
-1631 KDHNPGNPKDHNP
+1631 
-1644 GNPIEPHP
+1644 EL
-1652 KEEGAQASSNPHSQG
+1652 AS
-1667 IQPNP
+1667 
-1672 SPSDN
+1672 
-1677 PSSPHRVTSPEP
+1677 
-1689 SDKPNPFR
+1689 
-1697 NPAAKPNPFK
+1697 
-1707 ETTSPVTY
+1707 
-1715 TDIRPKHKVII
+1715 
-1726 SPIKSPVT
+1726 
-1734 PPKPK
+1734 
-1739 HYPDIPPKS
+1739 
-1748 QPLSPKFQPLS
+1748 
-1759 PKSPSEDPSS
+1759 
-1769 SDDEEIARAKA
+1769 
-1780 LLEARSEVL
+1780 
-1789 KFNRIKGRD
+1789 
-1798 TSRFQS
+1798 
-1804 NPFFQQ
+1804 
-1810 QQQQQKP
+1810 
-1817 AAPEV
+1817 
-1822 KTKTLTQLLSSQKV
+1822 
-1836 VSKAKSVQKVVSPPP
+1836 
-1851 PVSSSPPSFSP
+1851 
-1862 VKSPLSPEPEPT
+1862 
-1874 PPEDPKPATDGSEPS
+1874 DGPEPS

-1896 WKRFEQQIDEQAH
+1896 WKRFEQQIDEQSH

-1929 IKEDEDKKV
+1929 IKEDEQKKV
-1938 SVMTPDDLLNYS
+1938 STMSPDDLLNYS
-1950 QGGLDANNTFNAS
+1950 QGGLDENNTFNAS
-1963 ISISPIGAKKDGSN
+1963 ISISPIGAKKDN
-1977 HSELS
+1977 NSELS
-1982 ASELRSREADEKAIL
+1982 ASELRSREADEKAKL
-1997 RAARM
+1997 RAARIKA
-2002 QSLEDDALQAERAI
+2002 LEDDALQAERVL

-2027 PETESKPK
+2027 PESESKPK
-2035 ENGENKSGLTISSD
+2035 ENGENKSGLTISAG

>member
-1 MFKCIPLFRA
+1 
-11 CNRHVEYID
+11 
-20 KRHCNLPGVPDDVYR
+20 
-35 YARTLEELRLD
+35 
-46 ANQIRDLPRHFF
+46 
-58 RLTNLRILGLSDNEL
+58 
-73 ERLPAEI
+73 
-80 GNFMNLLEL
+80 
-89 DVSRN
+89 
-94 DIMEIPDNIKFCKAL
+94 
-109 TIVDFSGNPLSRLP
+109 
-123 PGFTQLHDLRHLTLN
+123 
-138 DVSLESLPQDI
+138 
-149 GSMSNLIAME
+149 MSNLVAME

-264 GKLKDLSI
+264 GKLKELSI

-296 ILTENLLQEIPP
+296 ILTENLLQEVPP
-308 TIGSLRHLNNF
+308 TVGSLRHLNNF

-418 PQKGPSEGI
+418 PQKGPSEGMDVLT
-427 DYDNFQDNLNI
+427 DYDNLNI

-443 DAVNFEGRARAMF
+443 DAVNLEGRARMAMF

-486 KYLKAKEG
+486 KYFQVKEG
-494 GKSEDEAEMEN
+494 GKSEDEAEPTEN
-505 GGLVVEN
+505 GGVVLEN
-512 GHTVSPHG
+512 GHTVSPHV

-525 FVSPVGEGRGV
+525 YVSPVAEGRGV
-536 SFETNVAPT
+536 SFDSNVAPT

-550 CSAPDGEAVGRTDLV
+550 CSAPDAETGGRSDLV

-587 NDIDRHVGFASDVE
+587 NDGDRHVGFASDVE
-601 DVLTSED
+601 DQLTSED

-626 MIGEPDP
+626 MVGEPDA
-633 ETAALLEK
+633 ETAALLEKVIARNSVSSVGMDTQEEK

-680 GGVAAKNGLT
+680 GGIAAKNGLA
-690 LGDKILAVNS
+690 LGDKILTVNS
-700 ANLEN
+700 TNLEN

-714 LKAAGNNIHM
+714 LKAAGNSIHM
-724 VVTREVLVSSETM
+724 VVTREVLVSSESKA
-737 FQEPPSPKVEVSA
+737 QEKQPPSQTMEPSL
-750 DEPGLNTSTQPL
+750 DEHGLNTSTQPPS
-762 LTQDNPTADTT
+762 TQENPGDDSA

-791 EKITLKL
+791 ERITLRL

-833 GAADRTGALSVGD
+833 GAADRTGALQVGD
-846 KVLKINNV
+846 KVLKINNF
-854 EMAEARH
+854 EMVEARH
-861 ETAVALLTKSKEIDL
+861 EMAVALLTKSKEIDL
-876 VIMRE
+876 VVLRE

-895 PPEFRYRMNGPNS
+895 PPEFRYRMNGPN
-908 NGPPEELE
+908 GPAEELE
-916 IEEVF
+916 TEEVL

-929 GLSIVGGIDHSSH
+929 GLSIVGGVDHSSH

-973 LVVNNKEMKGATH
+973 LMVNGKEMKDATH
-986 QFAVNTLLSNSEH
+986 QFAVNTLLSNSQH
-999 IQLVVRHDPPPKGL
+999 IHLMVRHDPPPKGL

-1044 GDEGIF
+1044 NDEGIF

-1076 SQSMLGSRHREAVMA
+1076 GQSMLGSRHREAVMA

-1100 ILVCDGFDPSEVDYW
+1100 ILLCDGFDPSEVAYW

-1153 RLNQDAEFQLE
+1153 RLNQ
-1164 AQEFEEEELAKLD
+1164 
-1177 GREEEMR
+1177 EEMR

-1189 ETRRLTEENEENF
+1189 ETRRLTEENESN
-1202 QKIITR
+1202 
-1208 NVSSRSPPL
+1208 
-1217 VRQEM
+1217 
-1222 MHAQEQEVETD
+1222 
-1233 DDELDAPLPRLR
+1233 
-1245 SPSEED
+1245 
-1251 LINEDFQMEEEL
+1251 
-1263 IPLRVDTEI
+1263 
-1272 EINSKQQAVTTENG
+1272 QQTKTTENG
-1286 TADDDDDDLP
+1286 TADDDDDLP
-1296 LPQAKME
+1296 LPQAK
-1303 PSTYATSGFRISQSL
+1303 PR
-1318 TEGVS
+1318 
-1323 CSPHVTERTDD
+1323 
-1334 PSSVEIFAPDPF
+1334 
-1346 GEKLHQEGKKE
+1346 KK
-1357 ESVTPL
+1357 
-1363 EIGGNPHPSYH
+1363 
-1374 NPGPSHENPRHRNP
+1374 
-1388 SGHNP
+1388 
-1393 GTPEHCP
+1393 
-1400 ETVEHNPH
+1400 
-1408 NPGGHN
+1408 
-1414 PGYPLQG
+1414 
-1421 ACSFTGRENPHP
+1421 A
-1433 QQNPLSHEQHN
+1433 
-1444 PVSPEECNPG
+1444 
-1454 NPSGHN
+1454 
-1460 PGNPSGHNPGNP
+1460 
-1472 GGHNPGNPSGHNPA
+1472 
-1486 GHNPGNPSGHNPSG
+1486 
-1500 HNPSG
+1500 
-1505 HNPGNP
+1505 
-1511 SGHNPGNPGGHN
+1511 
-1523 PGDPSGHNPGN
+1523 
-1534 PSGHNPGN
+1534 
-1542 LSGHNPGN
+1542 
-1550 PGGHNPGNPIGH
+1550 
-1562 NPGNP
+1562 
-1567 SGHNL
+1567 
-1572 GNPSGHNPGNPKDH
+1572 
-1586 NIDNP
+1586 
-1591 IGHNPGNPSGH
+1591 
-1602 NPGNPSGHNPGNPKV
+1602 
-1617 SNPGSPKDHNPGNP
+1617 
-1631 KDHNPGNPKDHNP
+1631 
-1644 GNPIEPHP
+1644 
-1652 KEEGAQASSNPHSQG
+1652 
-1667 IQPNP
+1667 
-1672 SPSDN
+1672 
-1677 PSSPHRVTSPEP
+1677 
-1689 SDKPNPFR
+1689 
-1697 NPAAKPNPFK
+1697 
-1707 ETTSPVTY
+1707 
-1715 TDIRPKHKVII
+1715 
-1726 SPIKSPVT
+1726 
-1734 PPKPK
+1734 
-1739 HYPDIPPKS
+1739 
-1748 QPLSPKFQPLS
+1748 
-1759 PKSPSEDPSS
+1759 
-1769 SDDEEIARAKA
+1769 
-1780 LLEARSEVL
+1780 
-1789 KFNRIKGRD
+1789 
-1798 TSRFQS
+1798 
-1804 NPFFQQ
+1804 
-1810 QQQQQKP
+1810 
-1817 AAPEV
+1817 
-1822 KTKTLTQLLSSQKV
+1822 
-1836 VSKAKSVQKVVSPPP
+1836 PP
-1851 PVSSSPPSFSP
+1851 PVAPRPRNAFRGIRNSSTSSTASRSSSVSTPPGS
-1862 VKSPLSPEPEPT
+1862 PEPT
-1874 PPEDPKPATDGSEPS
+1874 PPEDEKPASDGPEPS

-1896 WKRFEQQIDEQAH
+1896 WKRFEQQIDEQSH

-1929 IKEDEDKKV
+1929 IKEDEQKKV
-1938 SVMTPDDLLNYS
+1938 STMSPDDLLNYS
-1950 QGGLDANNTFNAS
+1950 QGGLDENNTFNAS
-1963 ISISPIGAKKDGSN
+1963 ISISPIGAKKDN
-1977 HSELS
+1977 NSELT
-1982 ASELRSREADEKAIL
+1982 ASELRSREADEKAVL
-1997 RAARM
+1997 RAARIKA
-2002 QSLEDDALQAERAI
+2002 LEDDALQAERVL

-2027 PETESKPK
+2027 PESQESKPK
-2035 ENGENKSGLTISSD
+2035 ENGENKSGLTISAG